1 MCDTVA
7 PLLIHY
13 KNKNMQIKEIMLEE
27 LNLEEPSFEEL
38 SNELEAQRIKDALN
52 SVQKLNLQE
61 LADIL
66 EASNIMSTVN
76 HAGILIHIIDHPT
89 NGTAATIQSA
99 SDGALLIRHLLI

>member
-1 MCDTVA
+1 
-7 PLLIHY
+7 
-13 KNKNMQIKEIMLEE
+13 MQIKEIMFEE
-27 LNLEEPSFEEL
+27 LNLEEFNLEEPSLEEL

-66 EASNIMSTVN
+66 GASNIMSTVN

-99 SDGALLIRHLLI
+99 CDGALLIRRLLI

>member
-1 MCDTVA
+1 MKMET
-7 PLLIHY
+7 IS
-13 KNKNMQIKEIMLEE
+13 IEE
-27 LNLEEPSFEEL
+27 LNLEEHSLEEL

-89 NGTAATIQSA
+89 KGTAAAIQSA
-99 SDGALLIRHLLI
+99 SDGALLVRRLLI